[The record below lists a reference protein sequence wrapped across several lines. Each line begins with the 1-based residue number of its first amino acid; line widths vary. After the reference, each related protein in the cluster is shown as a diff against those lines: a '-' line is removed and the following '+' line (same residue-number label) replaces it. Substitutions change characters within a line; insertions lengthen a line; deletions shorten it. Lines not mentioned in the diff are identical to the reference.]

1 MDEDRKNIWMFGAT
15 GFIGRALFD
24 HLAMNPQ
31 NRLFLL
37 LHRKMP
43 FKKFENH
50 NTFTGN
56 LSDFDSRLFEHYPP
70 DAIFHLARFPGGN
83 AFTRMLA
90 SQRAFKA
97 NQRLVEILEK
107 LEKPPVI
114 VYVSGSLMY
123 GPQKINE
130 PATERTPLNPAA
142 YAKYY
147 IKGELPWLRAQEQKI
162 LDVRFARPGW
172 IVGPSSWF
180 AEFFGKY
187 YLKTDK
193 VPYYGDGS
201 QLMSL
206 VSLRDCARLI
216 ARLAEKGTVRQ
227 NLNIFTMPPLP
238 QKEFSELLAGKLN
251 AAATEISMQNL
262 HRRYGKTV
270 ASALTSSIPLSTL
283 YPDFYRDYQPVAPDL
298 EAVFEEVLSFPEN
311 EEGIFAELPKK
322 SFVQ

>member
-1 MDEDRKNIWMFGAT
+1 MNSQQRNTWIFGAT
-15 GFIGRALFD
+15 GFIGQALFD
-24 HLAMNPQ
+24 CLAENPQ

-37 LHRKMP
+37 LHRRMP

-50 NTFTGN
+50 NTFTGS
-56 LSDFDSRLFEHYPP
+56 LPDFDPRLFERYPP
-70 DAIFHLARFPGGN
+70 HVVFHLARFPGGN
-83 AFTRMLA
+83 AFTRTLA

-97 NQRLVEILEK
+97 NQRLVELLKK
-107 LEKPPVI
+107 LEKPPVV

-123 GPQKINE
+123 GPQKNNE
-130 PATERTPLNPAA
+130 PATEQTPLNPAA
-142 YAKYY
+142 FAKYY
-147 IKGELPWLRAQEQKI
+147 IRGELPWLRAQERKI
-162 LDVRFARPGW
+162 LDLRFARPGW

-180 AEFFGKY
+180 AEFFWKY
-187 YLKTDK
+187 YLRTGK

-206 VSLRDCARLI
+206 VGLRDCARLI

-227 NLNIFTMPPLP
+227 NLNIFTMPPLS

-251 AAATEISMQNL
+251 AAATGISVKDL
-262 HRRYGKTV
+262 RRRYGKTV

-298 EAVFEEVLSFPEN
+298 EAVFDEVLSFFEN
-311 EEGIFAELPKK
+311 KQGVFAELPKK

>member
-1 MDEDRKNIWMFGAT
+1 MNEDRKNIWIFGAT
-15 GFIGRALFD
+15 GFIGQALFD
-24 HLAMNPQ
+24 YLTENLQ

-37 LHRKMP
+37 LHRRMP

-50 NTFTGN
+50 NTFTGS
-56 LSDFDSRLFEHYPP
+56 LSDFDPRLFGRYPP
-70 DAIFHLARFPGGN
+70 DVVFHLARFPGGN
-83 AFTRMLA
+83 ALTRTLA

-97 NQRLVEILEK
+97 NQRLVEILK
-107 LEKPPVI
+107 NLKKPPVV

-123 GPQKINE
+123 GPQKNTE
-130 PATERTPLNPAA
+130 PATEQTPLNPAA

-147 IKGELPWLRAQEQKI
+147 IKGELPWLYAQEQEI

-187 YLKTDK
+187 YLKTGK

-251 AAATEISMQNL
+251 AALTGISIQDVR
-262 HRRYGKTV
+262 RRYGKTV
-270 ASALTSSIPLSTL
+270 ASALTSCIPLSTL
-283 YPDFYRDYQPVAPDL
+283 YLDLYRDYQPVTPNL
-298 EAVFEEVLSFPEN
+298 EIVFDEVLSFLEN
-311 EEGIFAELPKK
+311 EQGVFAELP
-322 SFVQ
+322 